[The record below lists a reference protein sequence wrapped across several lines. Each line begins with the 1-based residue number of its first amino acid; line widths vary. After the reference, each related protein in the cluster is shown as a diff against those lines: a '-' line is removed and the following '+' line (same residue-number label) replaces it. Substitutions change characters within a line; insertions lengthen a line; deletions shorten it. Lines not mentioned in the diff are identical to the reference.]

1 MLRRISPPRLL
12 RPIVFSICV
21 PHTTL
26 TIFRMASSKIVQ
38 PKWFAPEN
46 TDSSAPLKLYNS
58 LTRSKDVFVPM
69 KGKKVTWYS
78 CGPTVYDA
86 SHMGHAR
93 NYVSIDINRRIL
105 RDYFGYDVFFVQNV
119 TDIDDKIIISARQN
133 YLFDKYKAANAESLT
148 PEVIAKASAAWEEYV
163 VKNLGKF
170 GAPAKIDEFAAW
182 AINVDIPTVAAE
194 SPKFPMH
201 LEAAK
206 SAHAA
211 IIGAEATSSGDF
223 LAAVKSVLIPVL
235 DAEQGSSVTDPAI
248 FRDLPAYWEKEFDK
262 DMRALNVLPTTVTT
276 RVSEYIP
283 EIIAFVE
290 KIVNNKLAYRTADGS
305 VYFDTNAF
313 ENDGKHAYA
322 KLQPWNKGS
331 QELIDEGEGSLTN
344 SSGKR
349 SNNDFALWKASKPG
363 EPAWTS
369 PWGEGRPG
377 WHIECSVMAS
387 EVLGQQIDIHSGG
400 IDLAFPHHDN
410 EIAQSEACHD
420 NLQWINYFLHTG
432 HLHIEGQKMSK
443 SLKNFITIQE
453 ALQKYTARQL
463 RLAFALQQWNNQFD
477 FKENFT
483 EVRNYENTVSKFF
496 SNIKALLRENDSA
509 VASGAI
515 ISKKISGNEISLL
528 AALDDAKI
536 GVHNAFADNLSVPV
550 ALSVIS
556 DLITKTNVY
565 LTTAGREARA
575 EVLYD
580 VAAWVTKN
588 FRILGFQVS
597 ADSIGWASEGQEG
610 AVAAEDVALPY
621 VESLSRFRD
630 IVRTKSIEKAP
641 YAELL
646 AACDKLREELVD
658 IGVSLNDRADGP
670 ALVKFI
676 DEREKAELIAQR
688 EEKERNLAEKEARR
702 LARLEAEE
710 AKKREE
716 AEKAKIRPEEL
727 FRSLPDVAEWD
738 ESGIPSKLKDGTAV
752 AKSQIKKYKKQ
763 LDAHIKLYQKYNG
776 SA

>member
-1 MLRRISPPRLL
+1 MLRHTRLL
-12 RPIVFSICV
+12 HPLFFSVCV
-21 PHTTL
+21 PHPVFFTG
-26 TIFRMASSKIVQ
+26 FRMASSKIVQ

-46 TDSSAPLKLYNS
+46 NDAPAPLKLYNS
-58 LTRSKDVFVPM
+58 LTRSKEVFVPM

-93 NYVSIDINRRIL
+93 NYVSTDINRRIL

-133 YLFDKYKAANAESLT
+133 YLFDQYKAANVSALT
-148 PEVIAKASAAWEEYV
+148 PEVVAKATAAWEEYV
-163 VKNLGKF
+163 EKNLSKF
-170 GAPAKIDEFAAW
+170 GAPSKLNEFVAW
-182 AINVDIPTVAAE
+182 ASAVDVPKVASE

-206 SAHAA
+206 SAHTA
-211 IIGAEATSSGDF
+211 IVGANSANPEAF
-223 LAAVKSVLIPVL
+223 LTAVKSVLIPVL
-235 DAEQGSSVTDPAI
+235 DAEKGSSVTDPAI
-248 FRDLPAYWEKEFDK
+248 FRNLPAYWEKKYDD
-262 DMRALNVLPTTVTT
+262 DMRALNVLPSTVTT

-283 EIIAFVE
+283 EIITFVE
-290 KIVNNKLAYRTADGS
+290 KIVNNKLAYRTTDGS

-313 ENDGKHAYA
+313 DNDGKHVYA

-331 QELIDEGEGSLTN
+331 QELIDEGEGSLTT
-344 SSGKR
+344 STGKR

-410 EIAQSEACHD
+410 EIAQSEACHG
-420 NLQWINYFLHTG
+420 NHQWINYFLHTG

-496 SNIKALLRENDSA
+496 SNIKALLRENDA
-509 VASGAI
+509 AIAGGAI
-515 ISKKISGNEISLL
+515 VPTKIGENETKLF
-528 AALDDAKI
+528 AALDDAKVS
-536 GVHNAFADNLSVPV
+536 VHNAFADNLAVPA
-550 ALSVIS
+550 ALSAVS

-565 LTTAGREARA
+565 ITDVGREARA
-575 EVLYD
+575 EVLFD
-580 VAAWVTKN
+580 VATWVTKI
-588 FRILGFQVS
+588 FRILGFHVS
-597 ADSIGWASEGQEG
+597 AESIGWASEGQESS
-610 AVAAEDVALPY
+610 VQAEDVAQPY

-630 IVRTKSIEKAP
+630 LVRAKSIAKAP

-646 AACDKLREELVD
+646 AACDKLREELID
-658 IGVSLNDRADGP
+658 LSVSLNDRADGP

-716 AEKAKIRPEEL
+716 AEKAKVRPQDL

-738 ESGIPSKLKDGTAV
+738 ESGIPSVLKDGTAV
-752 AKSQIKKYKKQ
+752 TKSQFKKYKKQ
-763 LDAHIKLYQKYNG
+763 LDAHTKLYEKYNG